1 LHCLKELST
10 GKHPMPWLQIRVQST
25 PEKVPELE
33 DLLLGCGAMVVTFE
47 DVNDDPVYEP
57 ELNTTPLWNSTR
69 VTGLFEADADIEQI
83 RPLIDEKGE
92 ELNIDLATK
101 IEILEDK
108 DWEREWMDSYHP
120 IQFGQRLWVCPSW
133 RDIPDPDAVNLMLDP
148 GLAFGTGTH
157 PTTALCLEWL
167 DSIDCQ
173 NKTIIDYGCGSGIL
187 GIAGLLLGANKMVG
201 IDIDP
206 QAVQAT
212 QANAERNQI
221 EADRIEVKLPPYESD
236 LQAEVVVANI
246 LAGPLAHL
254 ADTISALVATN
265 GQLALSGILSNQAQ
279 EVIDAYSPWF
289 TIDSVVEKEDWIR
302 IVGTKNA

>member
-1 LHCLKELST
+1 
-10 GKHPMPWLQIRVQST
+10 MPWLQIRVQST
-25 PEKVPELE
+25 PEQVPELE

-57 ELNTTPLWNSTR
+57 ELNTTPLWNNTR

-83 RPLIDEKGE
+83 RPLIDEKAN
-92 ELNIDLATK
+92 ELNTDLSTK

-120 IQFGQRLWVCPSW
+120 IQFGKRLWVCPSW

-173 NKTIIDYGCGSGIL
+173 DKHIIDYGCGSGIL
-187 GIAGLLLGANKMVG
+187 GIAGLLLGASKMVG

-212 QANAERNQI
+212 QDNAERNKI
-221 EADRIEVKLPPYESD
+221 DANRIEVKLPPYESD

-246 LAGPLAHL
+246 LAGPLAQL
-254 ADTISALVATN
+254 ASTISALVANN

>member
-1 LHCLKELST
+1 
-10 GKHPMPWLQIRVQST
+10 MPWLQIRVQST
-25 PEKVPELE
+25 PEQVPELE

-57 ELNTTPLWNSTR
+57 ELNTTPLWNHTR

-83 RPLIDEKGE
+83 RPLIDEKAT
-92 ELNIDLATK
+92 ELNADLATK

-120 IQFGQRLWVCPSW
+120 IQFGERLWVCPSW
-133 RDIPDPDAVNLMLDP
+133 REIPNPDAVNLMLDP

-167 DSIDCQ
+167 DNLDCH

-187 GIAGLLLGANKMVG
+187 GIAGLLLGANNMVG

-212 QANAERNQI
+212 QDNAERNKI
-221 EADRIEVKLPPYESD
+221 DATRIEVKLPPYESD
-236 LQAEVVVANI
+236 LQAEIVVANI
-246 LAGPLAHL
+246 LAGPLAQL
-254 ADTISALVATN
+254 ADTISALVATG

-289 TIDSVVEKEDWIR
+289 TIESVVEKEDWIR
-302 IVGTKNA
+302 IVATKNA

>member
-1 LHCLKELST
+1 
-10 GKHPMPWLQIRVQST
+10 MPWLQIRVQST
-25 PEKVPELE
+25 PEQVPELE

-57 ELNTTPLWNSTR
+57 ELNTTPLWNHTR
-69 VTGLFEADADIEQI
+69 ITGLFEADADIEQI
-83 RPLIDEKGE
+83 RPLIDEKAN
-92 ELNIDLATK
+92 ELNTDLATK

-120 IQFGQRLWVCPSW
+120 IQFGKRLWVCPSW
-133 RDIPDPDAVNLMLDP
+133 RDIPDPKAVNLMLDP

-167 DSIDCQ
+167 DSLDCQ

-187 GIAGLLLGANKMVG
+187 GIAGLLLGANSMVG

-212 QANAERNQI
+212 QDNAQRNNI
-221 EADRIEVKLPPYESD
+221 DASRIEVKLPPYESD
-236 LQAEVVVANI
+236 LQAEIVVANI
-246 LAGPLAHL
+246 LAGPLAQL
-254 ADTISALVATN
+254 ANTISALVAKD

-289 TIDSVVEKEDWIR
+289 TINSVVEKDDWVR
-302 IVGTKNA
+302 IVGTKNS

>member
-1 LHCLKELST
+1 
-10 GKHPMPWLQIRVQST
+10 MPWLQIRVQST
-25 PEKVPELE
+25 PEQVPELE

-57 ELNTTPLWNSTR
+57 ELNTTPLWNHTR

-83 RPLIDEKGE
+83 RPLIEEKAT
-92 ELNIDLATK
+92 ELNTDLATK

-120 IQFGQRLWVCPSW
+120 IQFGKRLWVCPSW

-173 NKTIIDYGCGSGIL
+173 DKSIIDYGCGSGIL
-187 GIAGLLLGANKMVG
+187 GIAGLLLGANNMVG

-212 QANAERNQI
+212 QDNAQRNHI
-221 EADRIEVKLPPYESD
+221 DSSRIEVKLPPYESD

-246 LAGPLAHL
+246 LAGPLAQL
-254 ADTISALVATN
+254 ADTISALVATG

-289 TIDSVVEKEDWIR
+289 TIDSVVEKEDWVR
-302 IVGTKNA
+302 IVATKNS